1 MRPRQTGPTG
11 VGTMSR
17 LDAPR
22 IVAASRKFI
31 SQIQQFD
38 HQYDAPGYNRHRVQ
52 VLITLTAQ
60 ELNLALEGRT
70 LFGPATIPAGSVCDY
85 RSEIQCN
92 VIRECLR
99 QLLARTGRLLT
110 DLHQIITR
118 LDVML
123 VWLGVAPCRV
133 CRVLSDRPLVPL
145 GVPSRSR
152 RRRVS
157 GPRTGP
163 ASFDAATC
171 TAPSPRSETYGWSA
185 PHDCWSV
192 LAG

>member
-1 MRPRQTGPTG
+1 
-11 VGTMSR
+11 MSR
-17 LDAPR
+17 APAESPRWRR
-22 IVAASRKFI
+22 I
-31 SQIQQFD
+31 
-38 HQYDAPGYNRHRVQ
+38 
-52 VLITLTAQ
+52 L
-60 ELNLALEGRT
+60 
-70 LFGPATIPAGSVCDY
+70 
-85 RSEIQCN
+85 
-92 VIRECLR
+92 
-99 QLLARTGRLLT
+99 RLLT

>member
-1 MRPRQTGPTG
+1 
-11 VGTMSR
+11 MSR
-17 LDAPR
+17 AP
-22 IVAASRKFI
+22 AESPF
-31 SQIQQFD
+31 
-38 HQYDAPGYNRHRVQ
+38 
-52 VLITLTAQ
+52 TAK
-60 ELNLALEGRT
+60 
-70 LFGPATIPAGSVCDY
+70 IW
-85 RSEIQCN
+85 
-92 VIRECLR
+92 
-99 QLLARTGRLLT
+99 RLLT

>member
-1 MRPRQTGPTG
+1 MIDGLAVIQGHKERSFAGRRCFTLSISPT
-11 VGTMSR
+11 VTC
-17 LDAPR
+17 LD
-22 IVAASRKFI
+22 
-31 SQIQQFD
+31 
-38 HQYDAPGYNRHRVQ
+38 
-52 VLITLTAQ
+52 
-60 ELNLALEGRT
+60 
-70 LFGPATIPAGSVCDY
+70 
-85 RSEIQCN
+85 RSKK
-92 VIRECLR
+92 
-99 QLLARTGRLLT
+99 TRLLT